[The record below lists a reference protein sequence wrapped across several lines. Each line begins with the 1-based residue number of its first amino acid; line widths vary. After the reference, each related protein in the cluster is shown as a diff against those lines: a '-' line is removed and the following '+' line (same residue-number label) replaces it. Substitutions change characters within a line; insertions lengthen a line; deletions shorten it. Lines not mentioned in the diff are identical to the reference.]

1 MCPSL
6 IGMSVERTFIFCLPA
21 LLLFATALFAL
32 SSEQPHPSYPNT
44 DSPIGINGIK
54 WFHTRNSPYV
64 WQYAER
70 QMARMKSAGITWDR
84 FDAWWS
90 VIEPERGKFDWRFMD
105 SIVEFYTQHG
115 VQALPI
121 LCYSSAWSGG
131 TPPIEPE
138 ERARF
143 AEFVYRT
150 VRRYKGRITAWEI
163 WNEPNIPTFWKPQ
176 PSAEAYSLLL
186 REAYS
191 AAKTADPTCTVVGG
205 ATSMAD
211 MNYIQDLHR
220 FGAWN
225 SMDVLSIHPYS
236 MGGTAHQQRLETI
249 LDIVQEMNRATKR
262 PKPLWITEIGWT
274 AEGEQEENDQAI
286 SLFQTYCLAAAKG
299 VQRVFWF
306 CLEDWSEKWGIVAVD
321 GRPKKAYTALKLL
334 SQAVSDAKFIGYL
347 PDKPGPQFRGLVF
360 RKGRK
365 LTLAAWANDRRVR
378 LRVNRRAEIVN
389 AFGAPATAQSGTVL
403 VGRIPVLV
411 NNFSLGRRRLIQN
424 PPSYPNANLL
434 TNGDFEE
441 ESQLPHTPNKELDQT
456 KGANRLKLPGWS
468 AGRFD
473 GSARSGI
480 FEVRSTDRGRSAAV
494 SQSQDAAWDSWPIP
508 VRPGDV
514 VVVRARVK
522 GLKATGINAVELH
535 FWNAVGWGWIGA
547 TRSDLLPQGNT
558 DWRDI
563 ALTATVPGGAYMVRV
578 DLISRNN
585 SGTVLFDDVEL
596 KVR

>member
-1 MCPSL
+1 
-6 IGMSVERTFIFCLPA
+6 MSVERTFGFCLLA
-21 LLLFATALFAL
+21 LLLLATALSAP
-32 SSEQPHPSYPNT
+32 SSKQPYSSHPNI

-54 WFHTRNSPYV
+54 WFHARNSPYI

-70 QMARMKSAGITWDR
+70 QMARMKSAGIAWDR

-90 VIEPERGKFDWRFMD
+90 VIEPEQGKFDWRFMD
-105 SIVEFYTQHG
+105 RIVEFYAQHG

-131 TPPIEPE
+131 MPPIEPE

-143 AEFVYRT
+143 AEFVYRA
-150 VRRYKGRITAWEI
+150 VRRYRGRITAWEI

-191 AAKTADPTCTVVGG
+191 AAKTADPACTVVGG

-249 LDIVQEMNRATKR
+249 LDIVQELNRATKR

-274 AEGEQEENDQAI
+274 AEDEQEENDQAV

-306 CLEDWSEKWGIVAVD
+306 CLEDWSEKWGIFAVD
-321 GRPKKAYTALKLL
+321 GRPKKAYTTLKLL
-334 SQAVSDAKFIGYL
+334 SQAVSGAKFIGYL
-347 PDKPGPQFRGLVF
+347 PDKLGPQFRGLVF
-360 RKGRK
+360 RKGHK
-365 LTLAAWANDRRVR
+365 LILAAWANDRRIR
-378 LRVNRRAEIVN
+378 LKLNRGAEVVN
-389 AFGAPATAQSGTVL
+389 AFGAPVTAQNSTVP
-403 VGRIPVLV
+403 VERIPVLV

-441 ESQLPHTPNKELDQT
+441 ESQLPHIPGKELGQT
-456 KGANRLKLPGWS
+456 NGANQLKKLPGWS

-480 FEVRSTDRGRSAAV
+480 FEVLPTDRGRSAAI

-514 VVVRARVK
+514 VVVRARAK

-547 TRSDLLPQGNT
+547 IRSDPLPQGNT

-563 ALTATVPGGAYMVRV
+563 TLTAAVPGGVYMVRV
-578 DLISRNN
+578 DLVSRNN
-585 SGTVLFDDVEL
+585 SGTVLFDNVEL